1 MIKILTKNT
10 RLQTKGFMLAE
21 VIFSL
26 FITILVLSIL
36 QNLLLS
42 IKRANMHE
50 NQHVNDIAYAY
61 VQLNNFM
68 HTEDM
73 KTVYPIVKDSKSNR
87 IVFMRV
93 NKNDEKE
100 QYAIE
105 YYLKNYV
112 LKVSKAGAGQGG
124 YMPLIFN
131 IKSAQFVTKK
141 DQIII
146 HVVEENK
153 GKSDLVFK
161 LDEEPKPEREKKIV
175 KNKRKRIA

>member
-1 MIKILTKNT
+1 
-10 RLQTKGFMLAE
+10 
-21 VIFSL
+21 
-26 FITILVLSIL
+26 
-36 QNLLLS
+36 
-42 IKRANMHE
+42 
-50 NQHVNDIAYAY
+50 
-61 VQLNNFM
+61 
-68 HTEDM
+68 
-73 KTVYPIVKDSKSNR
+73 
-87 IVFMRV
+87 MRV

-105 YYLKNYV
+105 YYLKNHV
-112 LKVSKAGAGQGG
+112 LKVSKAEAGRGG